1 MEFRAFDWDPNTVD
15 FPVPWGTQQILIYTP
30 SKASLTLH
38 IKFDKRALIDLEIGL
53 NFICLCNLYKD
64 NRCIEYTENTFLSTL
79 ISKKPTKIIQYGTH
93 TPSNRILLVAE
104 SLTFKPTLEYLSIL
118 SILRTELPEL
128 IQFKTKNFPVPV
140 RKILENC
147 YSHKGEV
154 EILIFNRSAETK
166 LCPKPKDFGKYEW
179 VKIPICVSDLHHLG
193 PIIKNFDFSY
203 ANFRP
208 RKPFFFYHN

>member
-1 MEFRAFDWDPNTVD
+1 MYR
-15 FPVPWGTQQILIYTP
+15 IYW
-30 SKASLTLH
+30 KH
-38 IKFDKRALIDLEIGL
+38 IFEHPDKQ
-53 NFICLCNLYKD
+53 
-64 NRCIEYTENTFLSTL
+64 
-79 ISKKPTKIIQYGTH
+79 KPTKIIQYGTH

-128 IQFKTKNFPVPV
+128 IQFKPKTFPVPV

-208 RKPFFFYHN
+208 RKPFFFYHNWDRKYGSDRGVRIPGLTWIRTAAFFVSP

>member
-15 FPVPWGTQQILIYTP
+15 FPIPWGTQQILIYTTL
-30 SKASLTLH
+30 KASLTLH
-38 IKFDKRALIDLEIGL
+38 IKFDKRALIDLEAGL
-53 NFICLCNLYKD
+53 NFLCLCNLNKD
-64 NRCIEYTENTFLSTL
+64 NRCFEYTENTFLGTL
-79 ISKKPTKIIQYGTH
+79 ISRTPSKIIQYGTH

-104 SLTFKPTLEYLSIL
+104 NLTFKPTLEYLSKL
-118 SILRTELPEL
+118 SILRSGFLEL
-128 IQFKTKNFPVPV
+128 IQTKLRKFPVPV

-154 EILIFNRSAETK
+154 EILIFNRSAETQ
-166 LCPKPKDFGKYEW
+166 LLPRPKDFGKYEW
-179 VKIPICVSDLHHLG
+179 VKIPICASDLHHLG
-193 PIIKNFDFSY
+193 PIDKKFDFSY